1 VSALHLDAAWVAEQC
16 RALSNW
22 GRWGD
27 DDELGAWNLVTADKV
42 ATAARCVRRG
52 KIFSLALPFGPG
64 GPGDKARAGR
74 GNATLFVSMSGTD
87 IETGALDRMHPGSGK
102 FTEDWV
108 TMNLSSSTQW
118 DGFAHA
124 FHNGLGYNGTPAAT
138 VTSQGARRNSIT
150 ALADRIVTR
159 AIVLDLPRCFDI
171 DWLEPG
177 FAIQPEDLDSAV
189 AAQCVEVD
197 TGDVVLVRTGQLAQ
211 VRAEGDWGNYSG
223 LGPAPGL
230 GARCGTWLADRNV
243 AAVASDTWGLEVFPY
258 ETPDTIG
265 PLHQIILAYCG
276 ISIGEMFDLEAL
288 AADSAETGD
297 YDCMFVAAPLPIK
310 RAINS
315 AVNPIAIR

>member
-1 VSALHLDAAWVAEQC
+1 MTRHQLDAAWVAQEC
-16 RALSNW
+16 KALSNW

-27 DDELGAWNLVTADKV
+27 DDELGSWNLVTPAKIV
-42 ATAARCVRRG
+42 ESTLCVRSG
-52 KIFSLALPFGPG
+52 EVFSLALPFGPG

-87 IETGALDRMHPGSGK
+87 IEAGALDRMHPGSGK

-124 FHNGLGYNGTPAAT
+124 FHNGKGYNGVPAAT
-138 VTSQGARRNSIT
+138 VTAQGARRNSIT

-159 AIVLDLPRCFDI
+159 GVLLDVARCRGV

-177 FAIQPEDLDSAV
+177 FAIQPEDLDEAV
-189 AAQCVEVD
+189 AAQSVEVGS
-197 TGDVVLVRTGQLAQ
+197 GDVVLVRTGQLAQ
-211 VRAEGDWGNYSG
+211 VRAEGDWGDYSG

-230 GARCGTWLADRNV
+230 GARCGAWLASRDV

-265 PLHQIILAYCG
+265 PLHQIILSHCG
-276 ISIGEMFDLEAL
+276 ITIGEMFDLEAL
-288 AADSAETGD
+288 AADCARTSV
-297 YDCMFVAAPLPIK
+297 YDCLFVAAPLPIK

-315 AVNPIAIR
+315 AVNPLAIR